1 MCRDCIYISAPEI
14 WTELRAKVPISIFMA
29 EKLRCL
35 LSLL

>member
-1 MCRDCIYISAPEI
+1 MYLSGREI
-14 WTELRAKVPISIFMA
+14 WAELRAKVPISIFMA